1 VDRGLDLD
9 RVAVSS
15 DLQPAARR
23 AAHPPVTDRRWVPL
37 ALLVVPVV
45 FLGVF
50 FVVPVT
56 RIVGLGLAPEGQLE
70 LGAVTRVLTDPRV
83 RGVAWFT
90 LWQAS
95 LSTLL
100 TLVVGLP
107 GAYVLSRVRFRG
119 RALLRALVTIP
130 FVLPTVVV
138 GSAFLALLGP
148 RSPLNTALTSLFGE
162 GAPTLDLR
170 RTVTAILLAHVFF
183 NYAVVVRTVGGLWAH
198 LDPRIEDA
206 ARVLGASRWRV
217 FREVTLPL
225 LRPAIAST
233 AAIVFLFTFTSFGVV
248 LILGGAA
255 RATIEVEI
263 HRATTQLLDLPLASA
278 LALLQLLAV
287 VTALAVYG
295 RLQRTAASQRL
306 VGAAVSARPPRSR
319 GERWFLVANLGVMA
333 LLLLAPL
340 LVLVERSFVTADGY
354 GLANWHALFG
364 GQPDTLLAVSP
375 WQAVRNSVV
384 FGVAAT
390 AVALVVG
397 GVAAA
402 AATVRQDRLSAIVD
416 RALMLP
422 LGTSAV
428 TIGFGFLIAFDRPP
442 LDLRGS
448 PLLVPIAQ
456 ALIAVPFVV
465 RTLVPVLRSI
475 DQRLREAAA
484 TLGASPGRVWRE
496 VDLPIVG
503 RALLVAAGFSF
514 AIAVGEF
521 GATVFV
527 ARAQYPTMPVAIFRF
542 LGRPGV
548 ANFGQAMALSTMLM
562 LVTASAIVLI
572 DRLRVGQVGRF

>member
-1 VDRGLDLD
+1 VTSTSAPAAPPR
-9 RVAVSS
+9 AHP
-15 DLQPAARR
+15 PAARR
-23 AAHPPVTDRRWVPL
+23 WVTL
-37 ALLVVPVV
+37 ALLAVPAA
-45 FLGVF
+45 FLAVF

-56 RIVGLGLAPEGQLE
+56 RILALGIAPEGRIE
-70 LGAVTRVLTDPRV
+70 LGALGRVLTDPGV

-90 LWQAS
+90 LWQAAA
-95 LSTLL
+95 STAA
-100 TLVVGLP
+100 TLAIGLP
-107 GAYVLSRVRFRG
+107 GAYVLSRMDFRG
-119 RALLRALVTIP
+119 RGLLRALVTVP

-148 RSPLNTALTSLFGE
+148 RSPVNAVLGAVVGA

-206 ARVLGASRWRV
+206 ARVLGASRWQV

-248 LILGGAA
+248 LILGGA
-255 RATIEVEI
+255 RRTTIEVEI

-278 LALLQLLAV
+278 LALVQLVAVLA
-287 VTALAVYG
+287 ALAVYG
-295 RLQRTAASQRL
+295 RLQRTATTQRL
-306 VGAAVSARPPRSR
+306 VGAAVTARPPRSR
-319 GERWFLVANLGVMA
+319 GERWFLGANLAVVA
-333 LLLLAPL
+333 VLLVAPL
-340 LVLVERSFVTADGY
+340 VVLVERSLLTADGY
-354 GLANWHALFG
+354 GFGNWQALFG
-364 GQPDTLLAVSP
+364 ARPDTLLAVSP
-375 WQAVRNSVV
+375 WDAVRNSVL
-384 FGVAAT
+384 FGAAAT
-390 AVALVVG
+390 ILALVVG
-397 GVAAA
+397 GLAAA
-402 AATVRQDRLSAIVD
+402 AATLRTDRLSGFVD
-416 RALMLP
+416 RGLMLP

-428 TIGFGFLIAFDRPP
+428 TLGFGFLIAFDRPP

-448 PLLVPIAQ
+448 PLLIPIAQ

-475 DQRLREAAA
+475 DPRLRDAAA
-484 TLGASPGRVWRE
+484 TLGAAPRRVWRE

-521 GATVFV
+521 GATVFL
-527 ARAQYPTMPVAIFRF
+527 ARAQFPTMPVAIFRF

-548 ANFGQAMALSTMLM
+548 SNFGQAMAMATLLM
-562 LVTASAIVLI
+562 VVTAAAIALI

>member
-1 VDRGLDLD
+1 VSTDLRPD
-9 RVAVSS
+9 G
-15 DLQPAARR
+15 QR

-90 LWQAS
+90 LWQAT
-95 LSTLL
+95 LSTGL
-100 TLVVGLP
+100 TLLVALP
-107 GAYVLSRVRFRG
+107 GAYVLSRVAFRG

-148 RSPLNTALTSLFGE
+148 RSPVNAALTSLFGD
-162 GAPTLDLR
+162 GAPSLDLR

-278 LALLQLLAV
+278 LALLQLVAV
-287 VTALAVYG
+287 VAALAVYG
-295 RLQRTAASQRL
+295 RLQRTAARQRL
-306 VGAAVSARPPRSR
+306 VGAAVSARPPRTR
-319 GERWFLVANLGVMA
+319 GERWFLAANLG
-333 LLLLAPL
+333 
-340 LVLVERSFVTADGY
+340 
-354 GLANWHALFG
+354 
-364 GQPDTLLAVSP
+364 
-375 WQAVRNSVV
+375 
-384 FGVAAT
+384 
-390 AVALVVG
+390 
-397 GVAAA
+397 
-402 AATVRQDRLSAIVD
+402 
-416 RALMLP
+416 
-422 LGTSAV
+422 
-428 TIGFGFLIAFDRPP
+428 
-442 LDLRGS
+442 
-448 PLLVPIAQ
+448 
-456 ALIAVPFVV
+456 
-465 RTLVPVLRSI
+465 
-475 DQRLREAAA
+475 
-484 TLGASPGRVWRE
+484 
-496 VDLPIVG
+496 
-503 RALLVAAGFSF
+503 
-514 AIAVGEF
+514 
-521 GATVFV
+521 
-527 ARAQYPTMPVAIFRF
+527 
-542 LGRPGV
+542 
-548 ANFGQAMALSTMLM
+548 
-562 LVTASAIVLI
+562 
-572 DRLRVGQVGRF
+572 

>member
-1 VDRGLDLD
+1 VSTDLRPD
-9 RVAVSS
+9 G
-15 DLQPAARR
+15 QR

-90 LWQAS
+90 LWQAT
-95 LSTLL
+95 LSTGL
-100 TLVVGLP
+100 TLLVALP
-107 GAYVLSRVRFRG
+107 GAYVLSRVAFRG

-148 RSPLNTALTSLFGE
+148 RSPVNAALTSLFGD
-162 GAPTLDLR
+162 GAPSLDLR

-278 LALLQLLAV
+278 LALLQLVAV
-287 VTALAVYG
+287 VAALAVYG
-295 RLQRTAASQRL
+295 RLQRTAARQRL
-306 VGAAVSARPPRSR
+306 VGAAVSARPPRTR
-319 GERWFLVANLGVMA
+319 GERWFLAANLGLMA

-340 LVLVERSFVTADGY
+340 LVLVERSFVTPDGY
-354 GLANWHALFG
+354 GLANWRALFG

-375 WQAVRNSVV
+375 WQAVRNSVG
-384 FGVAAT
+384 FGAAAT
-390 AVALVVG
+390 AIALVVG
-397 GVAAA
+397 GAAAA
-402 AATVRQDRLSAIVD
+402 AATVRDDRLSGLVD

-442 LDLRGS
+442 LQLRGS
-448 PLLVPIAQ
+448 PLLVPLAQ

-503 RALLVAAGFSF
+503 RAILVAAGFSF

-527 ARAQYPTMPVAIFRF
+527 ARAQFPTMPVAIFRF

-548 ANFGQAMALSTMLM
+548 ANFGQAMAMSTLLM
-562 LVTASAIVLI
+562 LVTASAIALI